1 MSKIFKNH
9 GLLII
14 LLLLFFVSVLGQFFQ
29 GMATYNQERAL
40 ENLASLSQAEYLHSG
55 HFISSIAENMESEF
69 LQMSLFVF
77 LTMCFIQKGS
87 AESKKPPEE
96 MTEEDLDEERKEEEY
111 SKKQNAKYPFWWKI
125 YESSLTIA
133 LTTLFLIFFFM
144 HAYGSMKYINTE
156 HVAHNQKLITFW
168 GVFKEPEFWFESFQ
182 NWQSEF
188 FSIAVIS
195 TFSIF
200 LRQKN
205 SSQSKKLM
213 DPNWK
218 TGNG

>member
-1 MSKIFKNH
+1 MKKIFKNN
-9 GLLII
+9 GLTII
-14 LLLLFFVSVLGQFFQ
+14 LLLLFLVSVLGQFFE
-29 GMATYNQERAL
+29 GMATYNEERVL
-40 ENLASLSQAEYLHSG
+40 EHLATLSKAEYLHSG
-55 HFISSIAENMESEF
+55 HFISGIAENMESEF

-87 AESKKPPEE
+87 AESKKPRED
-96 MTEEDLDEERKEEEY
+96 MTKEDLDEERKEEEY
-111 SKKQNAKYPFWWKI
+111 SKKQNSKYGFWWKL
-125 YESSLTIA
+125 YENSLTLA

-156 HVAHNQKLITFW
+156 HAAHNQKLISYW
-168 GVFKEPEFWFESFQ
+168 DVFKEAEFWFESFQ

-218 TGNG
+218 TGND